1 MASLDHSP
9 RPLSFASARA
19 SADFSSFSSPLA
31 SRARPT
37 SDVIFNQS
45 TPSAASVKNN
55 NRIPARRYP
64 QHAAV
69 MNTRSSIPSAL
80 RMRHD
85 IRPDDGGADA
95 EDPEQMNF
103 LAEQWLSELENY
115 EGTLD
120 ALTAASS
127 AAPTSPSNST
137 SASSSS
143 GNPFKSELNAIETW
157 FSCVLSEPERTA
169 ALYTLLQ
176 HTTQVQIRFF
186 ISVLRQMEMKRL
198 DPAMVRML
206 DSESRVAVGVKRSQQ
221 QPMQETKRASVTGLS
236 RYEDESDQE
245 VTLDE
250 HASAGGVRAISPIG
264 SEKSAGRPPSVDLD
278 FSSSSGSSNRSSAA
292 AAAPVSTKFPLS
304 ASSSSPSSVTAN
316 WASMRNTPVSKF
328 ASGSTSAPASA
339 SLDAQ
344 TTLANAEII
353 ANATAMK
360 LAALSTV
367 NNRILL
373 DSDVRKFRRKNL
385 LGQAGMSPAASS
397 PLSSSPFGP
406 MMYNE
411 AGQVVPVPA
420 QITPNYR
427 PPSVQQQAF
436 MTPSPATSS
445 SPFVSGSRGRKWQPQ
460 QPVQAPSSL
469 VSSPASFQ
477 LKPHTPAKPQ
487 SPSFQFPSL
496 SLGFGIG
503 SSPFSDWYN
512 MSSSPLSATVASS
525 PMPTA
530 PAQSTQQSQPSQR
543 GRPSPS
549 PSPSTASTTS
559 SSSSSKSTS
568 KNSSMATSRA
578 GATSQTRDSSSQL
591 PDNALLNDIPAWLRS
606 LRLHKY
612 TENLKDLK
620 WEDLVQLSE
629 DQLVD
634 RGVSAL
640 GARRK
645 MLKIFMA
652 VREAK
657 IPWDQN
663 KHDTQT
669 SAGSEETA

>member
-1 MASLDHSP
+1 MASLDHSA

-37 SDVIFNQS
+37 SDVIFNQP
-45 TPSAASVKNN
+45 TPSAVSANN
-55 NRIPARRYP
+55 NNLRTRRYP
-64 QHAAV
+64 QHGAV
-69 MNTRSSIPSAL
+69 INTRSSIPSAL

-85 IRPDDGGADA
+85 IRADDSGADA
-95 EDPEQMNF
+95 EDPEHMDF

-120 ALTAASS
+120 ALTAPSSASS
-127 AAPTSPSNST
+127 ASSSSPSNST
-137 SASSSS
+137 SASSST
-143 GNPFKSELNAIETW
+143 GNPFKSELSAIETW

-206 DSESRVAVGVKRSQQ
+206 DSESRVAVGVKRTQQ

-250 HASAGGVRAISPIG
+250 HASAGGARAISPIG

-278 FSSSSGSSNRSSAA
+278 LPSSSGSSNSSSE
-292 AAAPVSTKFPLS
+292 AAPAPASTKFQFS
-304 ASSSSPSSVTAN
+304 ASSSSPSSVPAS
-316 WASMRNTPVSKF
+316 WASMRNTPVSKS

-339 SLDAQ
+339 SVDAQ

-385 LGQAGMSPAASS
+385 LGQAA
-397 PLSSSPFGP
+397 PLSSSPFGG

-420 QITPNYR
+420 QMTPNYR

-460 QPVQAPSSL
+460 QPAQVPSSL
-469 VSSPASFQ
+469 FSSPASFQ
-477 LKPHTPAKPQ
+477 LQPHTPAKPQ

-496 SLGFGIG
+496 SLGLGIG

-512 MSSSPLSATVASS
+512 MSSSPLSAAVASS

-530 PAQSTQQSQPSQR
+530 QSASTQQSKSFQR

-568 KNSSMATSRA
+568 KNSFMPTSRA
-578 GATSQTRDSSSQL
+578 DVTSPARDSSSQL

-612 TENLKDLK
+612 TDNLKDLK
-620 WEDLVQLSE
+620 WEDLVHLSE

-645 MLKIFMA
+645 MLKIFKT

-657 IPWDQN
+657 YSWDQN
-663 KHDTQT
+663 KDDNQI